1 MGATK
6 TADPS
11 FNDDEQGI
19 YRVILFKAD
28 VDYEVA
34 RHRADPPICGLPC
47 RLGLCVKTE
56 EYPEVHDKPSK
67 SNSVYEHGA
76 ASISATSRTA
86 HLQCEKL
93 RESEKYGLR
102 LCTEVSNKTNHNLF
116 VSAKR
121 KSPTYMNRAPRLSG
135 LQVSTVMCRMRCEC
149 AKLGVAST
157 VYCRRRGKCCRCIG
171 LCCAPLEAKACRQTQ
186 LRILP
191 EQSSRGTNRT
201 VLSSS

>member
-11 FNDDEQGI
+11 FNDDEQDI

-86 HLQCEKL
+86 HLQFESLGNLRSTDCVFARRFQTKL
-93 RESEKYGLR
+93 TTTC
-102 LCTEVSNKTNHNLF
+102 LCQR
-116 VSAKR
+116 SA
-121 KSPTYMNRAPRLSG
+121 RARH
-135 LQVSTVMCRMRCEC
+135 T
-149 AKLGVAST
+149 
-157 VYCRRRGKCCRCIG
+157 
-171 LCCAPLEAKACRQTQ
+171 
-186 LRILP
+186 
-191 EQSSRGTNRT
+191 
-201 VLSSS
+201 